1 VRLKIGIFDSGIG
14 GFTILNSL
22 LKTRKDVE
30 IIYLADTKRIPFGS
44 KNFKEIRLI
53 AKEICNFFADKNL
66 HALLVACNT
75 TNACA
80 LDILENN
87 LKVPCFDLINSVSE
101 IVDKQIIGVLA
112 TQTTVRSS
120 FYKNA
125 ISSQKD
131 NSKIFQ
137 QECPEFV
144 SEIEKEKLE
153 LIHGLNSGGSL
164 ILNEDISINKSIK
177 NFSKKNNIELI
188 KFGQKDKSNNFLIN
202 YRYFPD
208 GSLIE
213 ANFDTISLSFKMFAP
228 GLHMALNA
236 IAVLS
241 VCNILDLPLGFIIK
255 KLTKFNPVEG
265 RGLTYDLSFQNKKI
279 KIIDESFNANP
290 ESMISSI
297 NLLNDMDAFENNR
310 KILILGDML
319 ELGKFSREY
328 HIKIAR
334 FINKTNINLVFCSG
348 KRMKYLWD
356 NLSKNK
362 KGAFAEN
369 PEELIKPLTEKII
382 NKDIFLIKGSS
393 NSKIKIILSYLNN
406 ENLIREIA

>member
-1 VRLKIGIFDSGIG
+1 MV
-14 GFTILNSL
+14 
-22 LKTRKDVE
+22 
-30 IIYLADTKRIPFGS
+30 
-44 KNFKEIRLI
+44 
-53 AKEICNFFADKNL
+53 
-66 HALLVACNT
+66 
-75 TNACA
+75 
-80 LDILENN
+80 
-87 LKVPCFDLINSVSE
+87 
-101 IVDKQIIGVLA
+101 
-112 TQTTVRSS
+112 
-120 FYKNA
+120 
-125 ISSQKD
+125 
-131 NSKIFQ
+131 
-137 QECPEFV
+137 
-144 SEIEKEKLE
+144 
-153 LIHGLNSGGSL
+153 
-164 ILNEDISINKSIK
+164 LNEDISINKSIK

-255 KLTKFNPVEG
+255 KLTNFNPVEG
-265 RGLTYDLSFQNKKI
+265 RGLTYDLSFRNKKI

-348 KRMKYLWD
+348 KRMKYMWD

-382 NKDIFLIKGSS
+382 NKDILLLKGSS